1 MKAAVNAVQGEPD
14 TFDFRIYLQ
23 EKGLHCLT

>member
-1 MKAAVNAVQGEPD
+1 MGACVNAVQGEPN

-23 EKGLHCLT
+23 EKGVHSLT